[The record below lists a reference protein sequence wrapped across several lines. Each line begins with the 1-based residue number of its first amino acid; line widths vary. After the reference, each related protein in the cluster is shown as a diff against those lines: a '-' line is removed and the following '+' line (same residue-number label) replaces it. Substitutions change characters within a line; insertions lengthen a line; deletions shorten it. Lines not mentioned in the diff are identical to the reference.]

1 MTKNILSKIK
11 WGYFLEHSVVKAFIK
26 SGDENSFL
34 IDLKAFVDGDKEF
47 RKKSG
52 IDSLGDITN
61 KEMKLI
67 INEIISRIKLRSDRR
82 KFLKVAGAVTAA
94 TVGGYVADK
103 LGVDTSK
110 VIGHGRL
117 AVKGV
122 NYDIGTRYTPDYITR
137 SEFGGINPAIMQRE
151 LRVIRTQLNC
161 NAVRICGEDI
171 SKLVECS
178 RIALSYGL
186 QVWLSPRLI
195 NGTENQTLDYVKRCA
210 IESEKL
216 RQINPNVV
224 FMVGN
229 ELIMDM
235 KGIIPGETY
244 NERGSNLIRSIGFLN
259 SIRSFFVWFGKSEI
273 NKRLDDFLKNA
284 VNEVRKYFKGNVTY
298 ASHILE
304 SVDWSIFDIVSI
316 NAYRNKGSRLFYIRK
331 LWDLKKYSK
340 PIAITEFG
348 CGSYRGAE
356 SEAGFGYTNV
366 DWDKPQPE
374 IKGNKKRDENVQA
387 NYLLDLLNLFA
398 NERMYA
404 TFPWT
409 FVETQYICNENDPKH
424 DLDIAS
430 FNLIKVYPE
439 NHPEAYINGH
449 IIPKKSFIAVADFY
463 ARH

>member
-1 MTKNILSKIK
+1 MAKNILSKIK
-11 WGYFLEHSVVKAFIK
+11 WDYFLEHSIVKAFIK

-34 IDLKAFVDGDKEF
+34 RDLKAFVDGDEEF
-47 RKKSG
+47 RERSG
-52 IDSLGDITN
+52 ITSLDGVTN
-61 KEMKLI
+61 KEIALI
-67 INEIISRIKLRSDRR
+67 IHEIKLRVGRR
-82 KFLKVAGAVTAA
+82 KFLKVAGTVAVGAA
-94 TVGGYVADK
+94 ASYVADQLKIDTNK
-103 LGVDTSK
+103 LMNIT
-110 VIGHGRL
+110 HGKL
-117 AVKGV
+117 SIKGV
-122 NYDIGTRYTPDYITR
+122 NYDIGTRYTPTYMTR
-137 SEFGGINPAIMQRE
+137 SEFGGINTSIMQRE
-151 LRVIRTQLNC
+151 LRAIRMQLNC

-171 SKLVECS
+171 SKLIECS

-186 QVWLSPRLI
+186 QVWLSPRWI
-195 NGTENQTLDYVKRCA
+195 NGTEQQTLDYVRRCA
-210 IESEKL
+210 IEAEKL
-216 RQINPNVV
+216 RQINPNIV
-224 FMVGN
+224 FIVGN

-244 NERGSNLIRSIGFLN
+244 DERGSNLIRSIGFLN

-273 NKRLDDFLKNA
+273 NKRLDDFLKNV
-284 VNEVRKYFKGNVTY
+284 VNEVRRYFKGNVTY

-331 LWDLKKYSK
+331 LWDLKKYHK

-348 CGSYRGAE
+348 CGSYKGAE

-366 DWDKPQPE
+366 DWSKPQPE

-387 NYLLDLLNLFA
+387 NYLIDLLNLFV
-398 NERMYA
+398 NEGMYA
-404 TFPWT
+404 TFVWT

-439 NHPEAYINGH
+439 NHSNYYINSNP
-449 IIPKKSFIAVADFY
+449 IPKKSFIGVADFY